1 MENLYKTENTPNT
14 PNTPNNTPKIY
25 TAEIPSRERY
35 PKVFNIHNIIP
46 EEDWTELR
54 REEDDDRE
62 FAELNGMDP
71 IYWCPACKV
80 GVCEIRNH

>member
-1 MENLYKTENTPNT
+1 MENVDKTANTPNT
-14 PNTPNNTPKIY
+14 PNTPKFY
-25 TAEIPSRERY
+25 TVEIPGREGY
-35 PKVFNIHNIIP
+35 PKVFRSNNIIS
-46 EEDWTELR
+46 EDDWTELR